1 MIGLSQA
8 IPSRDVQ
15 IGDTVYVKK
24 NGLMKT
30 ATVQDISTVYEK
42 GVYAPM
48 TRSGTILVNDV
59 HTSCYFDV
67 LSHKLSHRAMA
78 VPRAVYHVSPRIL
91 RWISGFGEKDGFP
104 GWCRLA
110 HKILT

>member
-42 GVYAPM
+42 GVYAPA
-48 TRSGTILVNDV
+48 SDPQW
-59 HTSCYFDV
+59 HYSDQ
-67 LSHKLSHRAMA
+67 
-78 VPRAVYHVSPRIL
+78 
-91 RWISGFGEKDGFP
+91 
-104 GWCRLA
+104 
-110 HKILT
+110 